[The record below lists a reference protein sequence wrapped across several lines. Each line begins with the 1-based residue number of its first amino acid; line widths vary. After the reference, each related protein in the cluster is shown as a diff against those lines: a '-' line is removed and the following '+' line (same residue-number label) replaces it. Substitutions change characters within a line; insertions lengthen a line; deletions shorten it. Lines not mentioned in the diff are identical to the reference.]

1 MSRLTGKEVYSL
13 MEAYQQVYAPKEL
26 TEEQV
31 WEEVEY
37 WVNSLLEEGYDLSDY
52 TWEEMY
58 EAYDVEAQKLAIQ
71 RRNDALGFV
80 GNQARRLANAT
91 VDSFKTDKN
100 PTKGKD
106 TFTASP
112 KISAER
118 PKSKFAG
125 ARDAAIEKA
134 KQIKGSPVVGE
145 KPRPTTPSPSS
156 GTPTPRPAAASPAAN
171 RPTATS
177 SGPKTTPTAPTTPVK
192 PAMGTTAGGTKFERR
207 TPTSAEL
214 GAAQASRAAGGSE
227 ENAIKAGVGASK
239 PTTPAPNPVKAN
251 VPGLALGGKDPRA
264 STPTPAPTPA
274 ASPSS
279 SSGSSSPSG
288 ETDRLKKALDIKKSD
303 VTSSFDMFDV
313 VKGYLIGEG
322 YADTEEAALAIM
334 ANMSE
339 DWKYSIMEQ
348 QISSVSANAPSGV
361 KKPSVNASIS
371 AGGKT
376 PPGQKM
382 LDKAGQMLS
391 GKGPSNNFGRGF

>member
-1 MSRLTGKEVYSL
+1 MNSKDYRNIR
-13 MEAYQQVYAPKEL
+13 EAYLQVYAPQEL

-58 EAYDVEAQKLAIQ
+58 ESYLSESLTATPDI
-71 RRNDALGFV
+71 N
-80 GNQARRLANAT
+80 ARRTQRLNAIGN
-91 VDSFKTDKN
+91 F
-100 PTKGKD
+100 TKSAVGGAYNYLTKD
-106 TFTASP
+106 TPRAPYSAPNPNTMDGRYQDP
-112 KISAER
+112 KTQKKILNS
-118 PKSKFAG
+118 
-125 ARDAAIEKA
+125 
-134 KQIKGSPVVGE
+134 VE
-145 KPRPTTPSPSS
+145 KPVKPVKPVPPVEKTVP
-156 GTPTPRPAAASPAAN
+156 
-171 RPTATS
+171 PTATS
-177 SGPKTTPTAPTTPVK
+177 TGPKSTPTTPTTPTKPVASTAPTAPTK
-192 PAMGTTAGGTKFERR
+192 PAIGTTPGGTKFERR

-214 GAAQASRAAGGSE
+214 SAAQASRASGGSE
-227 ENAIKAGVGASK
+227 EDAIKAGVGASK
-239 PTTPAPNPVKAN
+239 PATPAPNPVKAN

-264 STPTPAPTPA
+264 STPTPAATPTD
-274 ASPSS
+274 
-279 SSGSSSPSG
+279 SG
-288 ETDRLKKALDIKKSD
+288 ESDKLKIKKSD
-303 VTSSFDMFDV
+303 VTSGFDMFDV

-361 KKPSVNASIS
+361 KKPTVTASIS

>member
-1 MSRLTGKEVYSL
+1 MNSKDYRNIR
-13 MEAYQQVYAPKEL
+13 EAYLQVYAPQEL

-58 EAYDVEAQKLAIQ
+58 EEYLSEVANTQTPQQRAEFQKKVDTANKSEIG
-71 RRNDALGFV
+71 NIKKVGGDALNVANRLLNPAAAV
-80 GNQARRLANAT
+80 GDGLKRAGNELNYVKKSGLASYDPTIQKPAA
-91 VDSFKTDKN
+91 KTITPN
-100 PTKGKD
+100 
-106 TFTASP
+106 
-112 KISAER
+112 ISAER

-145 KPRPTTPSPSS
+145 KPRPTTPAPSS
-156 GTPTPRPAAASPAAN
+156 GTPTPRPAAASPAAS

-177 SGPKTTPTAPTTPVK
+177 SGTKTTPTAPTTPVK

-239 PTTPAPNPVKAN
+239 PATPAPNPVKAN

-322 YADTEEAALAIM
+322 YADTEEAAVAIM
-334 ANMSE
+334 GNMSNA
-339 DWKYSIMEQ
+339 WVRSI
-348 QISSVSANAPSGV
+348 IG
-361 KKPSVNASIS
+361 
-371 AGGKT
+371 
-376 PPGQKM
+376 
-382 LDKAGQMLS
+382 
-391 GKGPSNNFGRGF
+391 